1 MRIPFG
7 VRLENA
13 INSYVGYLAIA
24 FWPARLAAYYPYPY
38 RGIAFGQVAAET
50 CLLLAI
56 SGLAWSQRGTRPYLV
71 TGWLWYLG
79 TSVPVI
85 GFIQVGNQAMAD
97 RYAYVPLVGI
107 FVMTVWALS
116 DLADRNKVNTS
127 VRATTAVVILGL
139 LSFVT
144 WRQIGYWRSDYDL
157 WSHAVNVTKNNVLAE
172 ANLAR
177 SLRLLGRPQDA
188 LPHYQEAAELSPEDP
203 IRHLNLA
210 VDLAECD
217 RLQDAV
223 AEYKNALRFISD
235 DTKKA
240 QIYESLAAL
249 YAALNDY
256 SKVRESYGQALQ
268 IDPQHA
274 DAMVRH
280 LSESIA
286 AQPTGES
293 YLQLG
298 LLQEQAGHRS
308 EARLAYQQALKL
320 EPELAE
326 AKQSLAALERRTP

>member
-1 MRIPFG
+1 
-7 VRLENA
+7 
-13 INSYVGYLAIA
+13 
-24 FWPARLAAYYPYPY
+24 
-38 RGIAFGQVAAET
+38 
-50 CLLLAI
+50 
-56 SGLAWSQRGTRPYLV
+56 
-71 TGWLWYLG
+71 
-79 TSVPVI
+79 
-85 GFIQVGNQAMAD
+85 
-97 RYAYVPLVGI
+97 
-107 FVMTVWALS
+107 
-116 DLADRNKVNTS
+116 
-127 VRATTAVVILGL
+127 
-139 LSFVT
+139 
-144 WRQIGYWRSDYDL
+144 
-157 WSHAVNVTKNNVLAE
+157 
-172 ANLAR
+172 
-177 SLRLLGRPQDA
+177 LLGRPQDA